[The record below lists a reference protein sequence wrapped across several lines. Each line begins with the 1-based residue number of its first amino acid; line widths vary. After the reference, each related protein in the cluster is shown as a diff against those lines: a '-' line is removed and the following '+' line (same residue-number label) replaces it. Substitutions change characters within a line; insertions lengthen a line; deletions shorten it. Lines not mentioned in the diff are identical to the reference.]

1 MPMSETS
8 KQEEA
13 ISNRVYISI
22 TAAVLLSI
30 ALILSGIW
38 NAEQT
43 GQIAERNID
52 ASVKIRQ
59 LSDAFNLHQQ
69 SMSAAIDFAITSGD
83 ARWRTNYENHLL
95 DLQQVMLSAGS
106 TVDDQ
111 IIAAMRNKAA
121 AVVEQERK
129 LFKLI
134 AEGQQIEAFELLA
147 SDSYQE
153 SKIEQEQQALTLRA
167 TLEKRSREIIET
179 LSGRLRQTTAA
190 LLLQIVLIVVIWF
203 YIVAVVKRWQ
213 TVQSEHR
220 DELSQLAHYDPLTGI
235 GNRALFQLRLE
246 AAFQQARRDHK
257 TVGLLLTD
265 IDHFKDVNDNLG
277 HDIGDRLL
285 IEVAEKIQGACRE
298 SDTVI
303 RLGGDEFAIIVT
315 NLESKRDSGLL
326 ANKILSIFEQDISIR
341 GHEITTGTSI
351 GLAFYPDDA
360 ENGEELLR
368 KADMAL
374 YEAKRAGRRNFKFFD
389 ASIEDS
395 ARSKIEMQKGLLTAL
410 ENEEFKLFYQPLI
423 DMASGAIIGVESLI
437 RWIHPEKGMIPPD
450 KFIAVAEESRLIIP
464 IGSWVLAEACR
475 QQVAWEKSGLPPLS
489 IAVNLSGVQFGE
501 NNLVDVVEKIM
512 NETGISKNML
522 TLEITESTLMEDVNA
537 VVARLHAL
545 NSLGLKL
552 AIDDFGTGYSSLA
565 YLKRFPIHHL
575 KIDREFVNELPHNSH
590 DIAIARSII
599 KMAHELGVSVVAEGI
614 ENQSQLDFLS
624 KSQCNYGQGYY
635 FGKPMP
641 ADEFEQWFT
650 FVTQPHPDA
659 SNL

>member
-1 MPMSETS
+1 MSAPDHKNQTVT
-8 KQEEA
+8 
-13 ISNRVYISI
+13 NRVYISI

-43 GQIAERNID
+43 GQVAENNIN

-69 SMSAAIDFAITSGD
+69 SMSAAIDFAVTSGD
-83 ARWRTNYENHLL
+83 ASWRNNYENHLL
-95 DLQQVMLSAGS
+95 DLNQVMLSAAA
-106 TVDDQ
+106 TVDEN
-111 IIAAMRNKAA
+111 IIAAMREKAK
-121 AVVEQERK
+121 AVVETERE
-129 LFKLI
+129 LFRLI
-134 AEGQQIEAFELLA
+134 GEDQQVAAFELLA

-153 SKIEQEQQALTLRA
+153 RKIEQEEQALTLRA
-167 TLEKRSREIIET
+167 TLELRSRQIIEN
-179 LSGRLRQTTAA
+179 LSSRLRQTTFA
-190 LLLQIVLIVVIWF
+190 LIMQIVLIVMIWF
-203 YIVAVVKRWQ
+203 YIVTVVKRWQ
-213 TVQSEHR
+213 LAQTEHR
-220 DELSQLAHYDPLTGI
+220 DELSKLAHYDPLTGI

-246 AAFQQARRDHK
+246 SAFQQSKRDNK
-257 TVGLLLTD
+257 AVGLLLTD

-277 HDIGDRLL
+277 HDIGDKLL
-285 IEVAEKIQGACRE
+285 VAVAEKIKAACRE

-303 RLGGDEFAIIVT
+303 RLGGDEFAIIIT
-315 NLESKRDSGLL
+315 NLDSKRDSGLL
-326 ANKILSIFEQDISIR
+326 ANKILSIFERDLNIHGHKIS
-341 GHEITTGTSI
+341 TGTSI

-389 ASIEDS
+389 AAIEAS
-395 ARSKIEMQKGLLTAL
+395 ARNKVEMQKGLISAL
-410 ENEEFKLFYQPLI
+410 ENKEFKLFYQPLI
-423 DMASGAIIGVESLI
+423 NMSTGEVIGAESLI
-437 RWIHPEKGMIPPD
+437 RWFHPETGMVPPD
-450 KFIAVAEESRLIIP
+450 DFISVAEESRLIIP
-464 IGSWVLAEACR
+464 IGAWVLEEACR
-475 QQVAWEKSGLPPLS
+475 QQVAWEKRGMPPLS
-489 IAVNLSGVQFGE
+489 VAVNLSGVQFGE
-501 NNLVDVVEKIM
+501 SNLVDVVEKIM
-512 NETGISKNML
+512 RKTGISKNLL

-545 NSLGLKL
+545 NALGLKL

-614 ENQSQLDFLS
+614 ENQEQLDFLS
-624 KSQCNYGQGYY
+624 ESQCNYGQGYY

-641 ADEFEQWFT
+641 ADEFEQWYDA
-650 FVTQPHPDA
+650 VTQPQPEA
-659 SNL
+659 GNM